1 MEKFLLGA
9 MLGAVG
15 GALAVA
21 NSYKMRMLV
30 KKGQDEAKK
39 RIEEMIDEKLEQM
52 DCQGGECVPSVDQT
66 SEQPKKRSRKNA

>member
-1 MEKFLLGA
+1 MEKFTLGIV
-9 MLGAVG
+9 MGAAL

-21 NSYKMRMLV
+21 NSYKVRMLV

-52 DCQGGECVPSVDQT
+52 DCENGNCCSDKEEPTQKRRA
-66 SEQPKKRSRKNA
+66 KKAD

>member
-1 MEKFLLGA
+1 MEKFTLGIV
-9 MLGAVG
+9 MGATL

-21 NSYKMRMLV
+21 NSYKVRMLV

-52 DCQGGECVPSVDQT
+52 DCENGNCASDKAEPQQKRRT
-66 SEQPKKRSRKNA
+66 KKAD

>member
-1 MEKFLLGA
+1 MEKFTLGIV
-9 MLGAVG
+9 MGATL

-21 NSYKMRMLV
+21 NSYKVRMLV

-52 DCQGGECVPSVDQT
+52 DCENGNCVSDKEEPQQKRRS
-66 SEQPKKRSRKNA
+66 KKAD